1 MKILEVLT
9 NFQNREP
16 IDAFW
21 NFLLRFFPDLYEE
34 LQIEISAEKE
44 ELFLD
49 EKIKNESRYQ
59 VQRTFGGS
67 KHFSEREKNKLE
79 HFLCTR
85 MQILNDIWSRKADR
99 IKSALRKAEALLE
112 ECDRTVGCI
121 VLDLEERVE
130 TQKRR
135 MLKFLPEEKQRR
147 IKSMI
152 MRHNREYP
160 SRRQVAW
167 KKLEISLAKE
177 EVLFDYCLTCSEEI
191 TKERMKVLKLLNLEG
206 NWLRTEVDK
215 ELKNLMNN
223 FYEDTRSLKKTMTED
238 KKTLRIREEEMA
250 RMVYEHSKQIGEK
263 EQTVQNLKAVNRKM
277 QQISIKLE
285 NELKETRAEIMEMRN
300 ELNRWKIKCQAM
312 EISRHKLA
320 HYSDDTNA
328 GDDRELNANQ
338 TSGDKFRQ
346 FTREPKSKSS
356 TLPKLSRADSWMK
369 K

>member
-9 NFQNREP
+9 NSQNREP
-16 IDAFW
+16 VEAFW
-21 NFLLRFFPDLYEE
+21 NFLLRLFPHLYEE

-49 EKIKNESRYQ
+49 EKIKNEARYQ
-59 VQRTFGGS
+59 VQRIFGGS
-67 KHFSEREKNKLE
+67 KHLSEREKNKLE
-79 HFLCTR
+79 QLLCIR
-85 MQILNDIWSRKADR
+85 MQVLNDTWSQKVER
-99 IKSALRKAEALLE
+99 IRSALRRSEDLLE
-112 ECDRTVGCI
+112 ECDKTVGCI

-160 SRRQVAW
+160 SRRQVTW

-191 TKERMKVLKLLNLEG
+191 TKERLKVLKLLNLEG
-206 NWLRTEVDK
+206 DWLRAEVDK

-223 FYEDTRSLKKTMTED
+223 FYEDKRSLKKMMTED
-238 KKTLRIREEEMA
+238 KKTLRMKEEEML
-250 RMVYEHSKQIGEK
+250 RMAFEYSKQMGEK
-263 EQTVQNLKAVNRKM
+263 EQTVQSLKAVNRKM

-285 NELKETRAEIMEMRN
+285 NELKETRAEMVETRN
-300 ELNRWKIKCQAM
+300 ESNRWKIKCQAM
-312 EISRHKLA
+312 ETSRHKLKYYPENA
-320 HYSDDTNA
+320 DDVRESNA
-328 GDDRELNANQ
+328 SR
-338 TSGDKFRQ
+338 TSGDAIGKFS
-346 FTREPKSKSS
+346 RESKPKSS
-356 TLPKLSRADSWMK
+356 TLPKLARAEDRVK
-369 K
+369 KK